1 MFRLSHD
8 KNGQYRKFF
17 LCFIFSI
24 VLIVCTVY
32 EKPELDKI
40 SYAGFGNSS
49 SITSPETDTYDIFTN
64 EYTGYAVVKGITSR
78 NSVAGRFTGS
88 KTTPVYAVINSLFV
102 LIGTFVL
109 YHIYFLRSVSTSHRW
124 IVAYI
129 HDLDGM
135 KP

>member
-1 MFRLSHD
+1 MFRLFRD
-8 KNGQYRKFF
+8 KNGHYRRFF
-17 LCFIFSI
+17 LCFII

-32 EKPELDKI
+32 EKPEFDRI
-40 SYAGFGNSS
+40 TYAGFGNSS
-49 SITSPETDTYDIFTN
+49 SIASPENNTYDIFTN
-64 EYTGYAVVKGITSR
+64 VFTGYSVVKCITSR
-78 NSVAGRFTGS
+78 NSATGRFTGS
-88 KTTPVYAVINSLFV
+88 RTTPVYAVINSLFV

-109 YHIYFLRSVSTSHRW
+109 YHIYFYRPVSTSHKW